1 MYFEKCYIYLEEND
15 HCTPLQVAKTSIFS
29 VRKRC
34 RCFLRHALALSP
46 SFLLTAVIGKLGNL
60 SMRKK
65 RQWQRL
71 LYTLLSSDDDV
82 FLEWNALRKEEE
94 RLARKERNICG
105 GAH

>member
-1 MYFEKCYIYLEEND
+1 
-15 HCTPLQVAKTSIFS
+15 
-29 VRKRC
+29 
-34 RCFLRHALALSP
+34 
-46 SFLLTAVIGKLGNL
+46 VIGKLGNL

-82 FLEWNALRKEEE
+82 FLEWNALRKEVE

>member
-1 MYFEKCYIYLEEND
+1 
-15 HCTPLQVAKTSIFS
+15 
-29 VRKRC
+29 
-34 RCFLRHALALSP
+34 
-46 SFLLTAVIGKLGNL
+46 VIGKLGNL

-94 RLARKERNICG
+94 RFVRKERNICG